1 MKARMNDQIYGWLIE
16 KFNFFYAWM
25 NERLLNVWIYYSNYE
40 LMNEIKN
47 EWMIYESVHEW
58 LNAWIK

>member
-1 MKARMNDQIYGWLIE
+1 MY
-16 KFNFFYAWM
+16 
-25 NERLLNVWIYYSNYE
+25 ERLLNVWIYYSNYE